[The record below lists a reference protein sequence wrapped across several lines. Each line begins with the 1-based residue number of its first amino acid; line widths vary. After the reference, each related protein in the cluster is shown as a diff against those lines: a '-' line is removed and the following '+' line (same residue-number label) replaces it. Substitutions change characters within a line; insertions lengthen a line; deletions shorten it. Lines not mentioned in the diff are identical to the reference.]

1 MRAAAIVLF
10 LGLACGHVAH
20 ATVYAPMDEAT
31 LAGASPAIVS
41 GNVLS
46 SAPRRI
52 PGGIVTDTAVAVDHV
67 YKGEVGT
74 MVFTVTTPGGRIGD
88 DSVVVY
94 GMPSF
99 AVGEDVLLYLQQAPD
114 GDLRPTAY
122 ALGAYRVTT
131 AVDGSPL
138 AVQMAPTGETRRLDE
153 VVATVQAMNDPGSSV
168 ASAQDTAATPTS
180 ARFTLLGTPPGRW
193 FQPDNGQPVRLALAN
208 SDAKLG
214 QAASNAIIDDSL
226 AAWTDVPSAT
236 IVLQRS
242 GTASPGPSIA
252 KGVCDD
258 RSVMQFNDPANEIP
272 ALVQCS
278 GVLAIGGFCSKSGA
292 TTTVNGT
299 TFEKITEGDLTI
311 ADGLSDCLQR
321 TGFEEIVTHEL
332 GHVIGLGHSSENP
345 NEPDPNLE
353 NATMFFLAHLDGR
366 GATLMADDIAGV
378 SFIYPVQTDPLDLD
392 GDGVKNDDDACPST
406 PVGAP
411 VDARGCSCQDVG
423 HAPCD
428 DGLFCT
434 ADFCDATTGGC
445 SSKPIDCTDGDP
457 CLTGS
462 CSEDQR
468 CATAPV
474 AGNAAVLCVYQR
486 PYPPPACLGERV
498 PKSVRALLRKASRLV
513 TRGITRNDPK
523 SFEKA
528 DKALKRV
535 RKIIDHA
542 AARRK
547 KPQSPVCATALGALV
562 DDARARLPLTAAVT
576 N

>member
-1 MRAAAIVLF
+1 MRAAAILLLV
-10 LGLACGHVAH
+10 GLTCGDVAH

-46 SAPRRI
+46 SGPRRI

-74 MVFTVTTPGGRIGD
+74 MVVTVTTPGGRVGD

-99 AVGEDVLLYLQQAPD
+99 AVGEDVLLYLQQTSD
-114 GDLRPTAY
+114 GDLRPTAF

-153 VVATVQAMNDPGSSV
+153 VVATVQAMNDPGSTV
-168 ASAQDTAATPTS
+168 TSAQDAAATPTS
-180 ARFTLLGTPPGRW
+180 ARFTMLGSPPGRW

-208 SDAKLG
+208 ADNKLG
-214 QAASNAIIDDSL
+214 QAASNAIIDAAL
-226 AAWTDVPSAT
+226 GAWTDVPSAS

-242 GTASPGPSIA
+242 GTASAGPSIA

-258 RSVMQFNDPANEIP
+258 RSVMQFNDPASEIP

-278 GVLAIGGFCSKSGA
+278 GVLAIGGFCSKNGGM
-292 TTTVNGT
+292 TTVNGT
-299 TFEKITEGDLTI
+299 TFQKISEGDLTM
-311 ADGLSDCLQR
+311 ADGLGDCMQR
-321 TGFEEIVTHEL
+321 KGYEEIVTHEV
-332 GHVIGLGHSSENP
+332 GHVIGLGHSSEDP
-345 NEPDPNLE
+345 NEHNPDLE
-353 NATMFFLAHLDGR
+353 NATMYFLAHLDGR

-378 SFIYPVQTDPLDLD
+378 AFIYPVETDPNDLD
-392 GDGVKNDDDACPST
+392 GDGVQNDDDACPST
-406 PVGAP
+406 PAGAA
-411 VDARGCSCQDVG
+411 VDATGCSCQDTG

-428 DGLFCT
+428 DGLLCT
-434 ADFCDATTGGC
+434 KDFCNTSTGGC
-445 SSKPIDCTDGDP
+445 STSSIDCTDGDP
-457 CLTGS
+457 CLTGT
-462 CSEDQR
+462 CSEENG

-474 AGNAAVLCVYQR
+474 AGNAAALCVYQR
-486 PYPPPACLGERV
+486 PYPPSACLGERV

-513 TRGITRNDPK
+513 SRGITK
-523 SFEKA
+523 SDSRFFAKA
-528 DKALKRV
+528 DKKLARA
-535 RKIIDHA
+535 RKAIDRA
-542 AARRK
+542 ASRKK
-547 KPQSPVCATALGALV
+547 KPQSPVCASALGALV
-562 DDARARLPLTAAVT
+562 DDARARLPMTAAVT

>member
-1 MRAAAIVLF
+1 MRAAAILLLV
-10 LGLACGHVAH
+10 GLTCGDVAH

-46 SAPRRI
+46 SGPRRI

-74 MVFTVTTPGGRIGD
+74 MVVTVTTPGGRVGD

-99 AVGEDVLLYLQQAPD
+99 AVGEDVLLYLQQTSD
-114 GDLRPTAY
+114 GDLRPTAF

-153 VVATVQAMNDPGSSV
+153 VVATVQAMNDPGSRVS
-168 ASAQDTAATPTS
+168 SAQDTATPTS
-180 ARFTLLGTPPGRW
+180 ARFTMLGTPPGRW

-214 QAASNAIIDDSL
+214 QAVSNAIIDAAL
-226 AAWTDVPSAT
+226 GAWTNVPTAS

-252 KGVCDD
+252 KGTCDD

-278 GVLAIGGFCSKSGA
+278 GVLAVGGFCSKPGA
-292 TTTVNGT
+292 PMTTVNGT
-299 TFEKITEGDLTI
+299 TFQKISEGDLTM
-311 ADGLSDCLQR
+311 ADGLGDCLQR
-321 TGFEEIVTHEL
+321 KGYEEIVTHEV
-332 GHVIGLGHSSENP
+332 GHVIGLGHSSEDP
-345 NEPDPNLE
+345 NERNPDLE
-353 NATMFFLAHLDGR
+353 NATMYFLAHLDGR

-378 SFIYPVQTDPLDLD
+378 TFIYPVENDPLDLD

-411 VDARGCSCQDVG
+411 VDATGCSCQDDG
-423 HAPCD
+423 RAPCD

-434 ADFCDATTGGC
+434 QDLCNPSSGGC
-445 SSKPIDCTDGDP
+445 STKPIDCTGGDP
-457 CLTGS
+457 CLTDS
-462 CSEDQR
+462 CTEEDG

-474 AGNAAVLCVYQR
+474 AGNGAVLCVYQR
-486 PYPPPACLGERV
+486 PYPPPACAGERV
-498 PKSVRALLRKASRLV
+498 PASVRKLLRKASRLV
-513 TRGITRNDPK
+513 TSGITRNDPK
-523 SFEKA
+523 FFEKA
-528 DKALKRV
+528 DKKLERA
-535 RKIIDHA
+535 RKAIDHA
-542 AARRK
+542 ATRRK
-547 KPQSPVCATALGALV
+547 KPQSAVCASALGALV
-562 DDARARLPLTAAVT
+562 DDARARLPLAAAIT